1 MKKTW
6 VKSCLTELFFVYLS
20 IIKKVKIKVMTKAE
34 IIDQIIEKKKEE
46 LKKLTK
52 TYNEVEKKRDSMYFE
67 IIQEYFGGEF
77 TLDDV
82 YFNHDYG
89 TTFVVKRP
97 HKEYNY
103 DKEMI
108 TLRFRDDWKT
118 GEFTNIETSMYSTND
133 NSQWELERLFTAG
146 EVAKVLLDHGD
157 DIVAKFNSYKDSFAE
172 EYKAA
177 RDAKWSVEADVNKL
191 KDEKNDTYLGI
202 AKNLLEGKGL
212 TFEGDKKGSI
222 DLRWDWTVR
231 GITSA
236 KILSKTAS
244 GKSANIEISTYDQE
258 PRVYDKVRMSN
269 INTLLWQ
276 YRDFVINA

>member
-1 MKKTW
+1 
-6 VKSCLTELFFVYLS
+6 
-20 IIKKVKIKVMTKAE
+20 MTKAQ

-46 LKKLTK
+46 LKELTK
-52 TYNEVEKKRDSMYFE
+52 TYVEVEKKRDSQYFE

-82 YFNHDYG
+82 YFHHDYG

-97 HKEYNY
+97 HNQYDY

-118 GEFTNIETSMYSTND
+118 GEFTEVETSMYSTND
-133 NSQWELERLFTAG
+133 NSQWELERLYTAG

-157 DIVAKFNSYKDSFAE
+157 DIIAKFNSYKDSFADE
-172 EYKAA
+172 FKAA
-177 RDAKWSVEADVNKL
+177 RDAKWSCEADVQKL
-191 KDEKNDTYLGI
+191 KDEKNQTFLDKAET
-202 AKNLLEGKGL
+202 LLNGEGLVFDK
-212 TFEGDKKGSI
+212 EKKGSI
-222 DLRWDWTVR
+222 DLRWDWTLR

-244 GKSANIEISTYDQE
+244 GKSADIEISTYGEE
-258 PRVYDKVRMSN
+258 PRVYEKVRMSN
-269 INTLLWQ
+269 IDVLTWQ
-276 YRDFVINA
+276 YRDYVINA

>member
-1 MKKTW
+1 
-6 VKSCLTELFFVYLS
+6 
-20 IIKKVKIKVMTKAE
+20 MTKAQ

-46 LKKLTK
+46 LKELTK
-52 TYNEVEKKRDSMYFE
+52 TYVEVEKKRDAQYFE

-82 YFNHDYG
+82 YFHHDYG

-103 DKEMI
+103 DKDMI

-157 DIVAKFNSYKDSFAE
+157 VIVAKFNSYKESFSE
-172 EYKAA
+172 EYGAA
-177 RDAKWSVEADVNKL
+177 QKAKWSCEADIQKL
-191 KDEKNDTYLGI
+191 KDEKNSTFIEI
-202 AKNLLEGKGL
+202 AKQKLEGEGL
-212 TFEGDKKGSI
+212 VFDKKQKGSI
-222 DLRWDWTVR
+222 DLRWDWTLR

-236 KILSKTAS
+236 KIVSKTAS
-244 GKSANIEISTYDQE
+244 GKSADIEITTHNE
-258 PRVYDKVRMSN
+258 TPRLFEKVRMSN
-269 INTLLWQ
+269 IDCLLWQ
-276 YRDFVINA
+276 YRDYVINA